1 MSPTQAAWLILA
13 ASVAAE
19 SLGTAALNLSVGFT
33 RLLPSVLTVT
43 FYVAAVILMAVAT
56 KRIEMSLAYA
66 AWAGS
71 SVVLTVV
78 IGFVWFGESMNV
90 VKAIGL
96 IAAISGIVLLN
107 FSSNG
112 A

>member
-19 SLGTAALNLSVGFT
+19 SLGTAALNLSAGFT

-43 FYVAAVILMAVAT
+43 CYVAAVFLMAVAT
-56 KRIEMSLAYA
+56 NRIEMGLAYA

-71 SVVLTVV
+71 SAVLTAV
-78 IGFVWFGESMNV
+78 IGFVWFGESLSL

-96 IAAISGIVLLN
+96 ITAISGVVLLN

>member
-1 MSPTQAAWLILA
+1 M
-13 ASVAAE
+13 
-19 SLGTAALNLSVGFT
+19 
-33 RLLPSVLTVT
+33 
-43 FYVAAVILMAVAT
+43 
-56 KRIEMSLAYA
+56 
-66 AWAGS
+66 
-71 SVVLTVV
+71 LTVV